1 MIPEGIRYTVRL
13 TFLKD
18 EKTFGPGV
26 ARLMELVDEK
36 GSMAEA
42 CREMGMA
49 YSKAWKIVNRAEKD
63 LGIELMAG
71 ERGGKNGG
79 SMRLTEEGRDLL
91 LRYRAMESELK
102 SAAEDL
108 YQKHFG

>member
-1 MIPEGIRYTVRL
+1 MNLGDIRYTVKL
-13 TFLKD
+13 TFFRD

-26 ARLMELVDEK
+26 AKLMELVAEK

-49 YSKAWKIVNRAEKD
+49 YSKAWKIVKRAEND
-63 LGIELMAG
+63 FGFELMAG

-79 SMRLTEEGRDLL
+79 RMVLTEKGKDLL
-91 LRYRAMESELK
+91 HRYRSMEKDLRD
-102 SAAEDL
+102 SADSL
-108 YQKHFG
+108 YAKYFG